1 MNAVLTGNFTPCLR
15 EWLCEIA
22 FVTKKSI
29 TWPFF
34 MRASDRPQFWVTIAN
49 HIIARRTNIIV
60 ASIVDFGFRLKKN
73 NMQRHLRQR
82 RDGNQM

>member
-34 MRASDRPQFWVTIAN
+34 MRASDRPQF
-49 HIIARRTNIIV
+49 
-60 ASIVDFGFRLKKN
+60 
-73 NMQRHLRQR
+73 
-82 RDGNQM
+82 

>member
-1 MNAVLTGNFTPCLR
+1 MLGQMLPKGRNRPKSPNAAAAMNAVLTGNFTPCLR

-34 MRASDRPQFWVTIAN
+34 YE
-49 HIIARRTNIIV
+49 
-60 ASIVDFGFRLKKN
+60 G
-73 NMQRHLRQR
+73 
-82 RDGNQM
+82 